1 MLGAIFS
8 FKAHFEQN
16 VSMFKWEILCKQIHF
31 SSPVVYSQSPSVLDA
46 HFIFLLLPLHSQ
58 LSEMQKWKEPFEV

>member
-16 VSMFKWEILCKQIHF
+16 VSMFTWEILYKQIHF
-31 SSPVVYSQSPSVLDA
+31 SSPVVYSLSPALDA
-46 HFIFLLLPLHSQ
+46 HFIFLLLLLPSQ
-58 LSEMQKWKEPFEV
+58 LSERQKWKEPFEV